1 MTEVRSPLSPESVA
15 RYDAWYDTPWGA
27 YADARERARF
37 SELARPRSG
46 ERALDLGCG
55 TGRYLAWL
63 LSMGLDAFGVE
74 PSHDMLEVAA
84 ARLGGEGVRG
94 NRLIAA
100 DGRALPFRGS
110 VFDLVTAITVLE
122 FVADEDAVLREMA
135 RVCRGRLFLGVLN
148 SASKYGRQ
156 IEEGEMGQTL
166 SRAHLRTVEE
176 WVELVSDAISPARLT
191 WRTCLLGPKVESA
204 AELEPQRRLDS
215 LPGSARLPWGAFVGI
230 LAEFRS

>member
-110 VFDLVTAITVLE
+110 VFDLVTA
-122 FVADEDAVLREMA
+122 
-135 RVCRGRLFLGVLN
+135 
-148 SASKYGRQ
+148 KYGRQ